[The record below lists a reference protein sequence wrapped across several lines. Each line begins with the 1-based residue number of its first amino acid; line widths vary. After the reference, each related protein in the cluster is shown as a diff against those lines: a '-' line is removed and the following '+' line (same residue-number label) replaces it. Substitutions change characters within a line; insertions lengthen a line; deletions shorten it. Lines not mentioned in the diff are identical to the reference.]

1 MTRSNKKAL
10 PLPKKLAASQLRAI
24 CIIGF
29 TSHMILQP
37 FLFWQFSLLTLVGTN
52 DISLHSFTTI
62 ANNIV
67 FPLAIILLGVA
78 YRFSGHKKI
87 FSTKNSV
94 WFMIA
99 CFVVGI
105 ALAVSTSLFSFA
117 IESVLVSLFGICI
130 GIGCAMGIFLW
141 QQALYR
147 QSSRDAM
154 AIQVSGSIIAGVLY
168 FAVRWLPDIVVLM
181 SSIVFFLPLSA
192 GILLYLIPENDEQP
206 SREFLQQSWQRF
218 APFFK
223 ENWTAIL
230 IIASMGFV
238 WGLFYALA
246 LVVSDNTFLGNLF
259 SFGRIISGLLAA
271 LYIARFRSY
280 PSMDILSKIALPI
293 CVTVVLLMPLIEHY
307 YFFVLAEMFYVV
319 FGLSSIVLMLSC
331 NDAARTRAIH
341 PAIIY
346 CGVLGPFYLV
356 QMLGYLAGPIIC
368 PDMASLLGTTQR
380 LVVAL
385 LIVYGL
391 SVLGF
396 IHAFRKK
403 KSKNTSP
410 AQDLDSSLVERFS
423 LTERELDIVRLLLKG
438 RSVSFISED
447 LSISEN
453 TVRFHM
459 KNIYLKAG
467 VHSKQELIDLF
478 ELG

>member
-1 MTRSNKKAL
+1 
-10 PLPKKLAASQLRAI
+10 
-24 CIIGF
+24 
-29 TSHMILQP
+29 
-37 FLFWQFSLLTLVGTN
+37 
-52 DISLHSFTTI
+52 
-62 ANNIV
+62 
-67 FPLAIILLGVA
+67 
-78 YRFSGHKKI
+78 
-87 FSTKNSV
+87 
-94 WFMIA
+94 
-99 CFVVGI
+99 
-105 ALAVSTSLFSFA
+105 
-117 IESVLVSLFGICI
+117 
-130 GIGCAMGIFLW
+130 
-141 QQALYR
+141 
-147 QSSRDAM
+147 M

-218 APFFK
+218 ALFFK

-259 SFGRIISGLLAA
+259 SFGRITSGLLAA

-293 CVTVVLLMPLIEHY
+293 CVTVVLLMPLIEHN